1 MAIDPQSPGWDC
13 WWEDIPS
20 SYEVLWWFGEVTD
33 CTSLLKLISKFR
45 VGSTFWK
52 HCKKDHWSYL
62 QQRHIIDNVNANNVN
77 IVNAITIVIVFAI
90 VTFIAIDNVIN
101 TAHFEN
107 FLQRWIFPAAN
118 FDLKFQKNISLIL
131 TIKLLFL
138 CKF

>member
-1 MAIDPQSPGWDC
+1 MIT
-13 WWEDIPS
+13 
-20 SYEVLWWFGEVTD
+20 EVTF
-33 CTSLLKLISKFR
+33 SKD
-45 VGSTFWK
+45 V
-52 HCKKDHWSYL
+52 
-62 QQRHIIDNVNANNVN
+62 IIDNVN
-77 IVNAITIVIVFAI
+77 IVNAIAIDIAFAI

-107 FLQRWIFPAAN
+107 FLQRWKFPAAN

>member
-33 CTSLLKLISKFR
+33 VTSLLKLISKFR
-45 VGSTFWK
+45 AGSTFWK

-62 QQRHIIDNVNANNVN
+62 QQRHHQRHENVIVINIDNVV
-77 IVNAITIVIVFAI
+77 
-90 VTFIAIDNVIN
+90 N

-118 FDLKFQKNISLIL
+118 FVLNFHKKIFSWYWQYSCCFCLNFRKLFFQKL
-131 TIKLLFL
+131 KDD
-138 CKF
+138 